1 MRWGRSDD
9 AVPMAAEAKIAT
21 LLAAQ
26 TEGAPPGPSGGTVT
40 SRSWTLTGTANLAA
54 STTYRVSATVTT
66 FPAADPAANPATGG
80 RQDVENTEKAVVA
93 ADPALSYEQ
102 LARYRDALNADGYTV
117 TEIFEGWRTIAL
129 DVAAAAPAEAPTSRG
144 RKAAAEPVTAVAE
157 PVAADSADETVA
169 GADATDG
176 PAAPDGS
183 TPATSTGTGVTEVL
197 PSAPTAGTAP
207 DADAAETVVAETVAA
222 TAVSADAVSA
232 DVAEVAAAVKPA
244 GVAAAADPAL
254 AVAGAEPAEAT
265 EKAEATDSAAQATEG
280 ASDDATVVAAAV
292 RKGRKRRGDAEAAR
306 PGARRGLLRRRP
318 AEVAAAVPAVAAV
331 SATSGGSGA
340 SATPIPA
347 AETGGAAAAA
357 GEGADGQAGDNT
369 VS

>member
-80 RQDVENTEKAVVA
+80 RQDVENTEKAVAA
-93 ADPALSYEQ
+93 ADPALPYEQ

-183 TPATSTGTGVTEVL
+183 TSATSTGTGVTEVL

-207 DADAAETVVAETVAA
+207 DADAAETVAA

-318 AEVAAAVPAVAAV
+318 AEVAAAAAVPAVAAV
-331 SATSGGSGA
+331 PATSGGSGA
-340 SATPIPA
+340 SAMPIPA
-347 AETGGAAAAA
+347 AETGRRPAAAA

>member
-80 RQDVENTEKAVVA
+80 RQDVENTEKAVAA

-144 RKAAAEPVTAVAE
+144 RKAAAEPVTVVAEPATAATEPATAAEPVTAVAE

-207 DADAAETVVAETVAA
+207 
-222 TAVSADAVSA
+222 
-232 DVAEVAAAVKPA
+232 
-244 GVAAAADPAL
+244 
-254 AVAGAEPAEAT
+254 
-265 EKAEATDSAAQATEG
+265 
-280 ASDDATVVAAAV
+280 
-292 RKGRKRRGDAEAAR
+292 
-306 PGARRGLLRRRP
+306 
-318 AEVAAAVPAVAAV
+318 
-331 SATSGGSGA
+331 
-340 SATPIPA
+340 
-347 AETGGAAAAA
+347 
-357 GEGADGQAGDNT
+357 
-369 VS
+369 

>member
-80 RQDVENTEKAVVA
+80 RQDVENTEKAVAA

-129 DVAAAAPAEAPTSRG
+129 DVAAAAPAEAPTSPTSRG
-144 RKAAAEPVTAVAE
+144 RKAAAEPVTAVAEPATAATEPATAAEPVTAVAE

-197 PSAPTAGTAP
+197 PSAPTAG
-207 DADAAETVVAETVAA
+207 
-222 TAVSADAVSA
+222 
-232 DVAEVAAAVKPA
+232 PA
-244 GVAAAADPAL
+244 
-254 AVAGAEPAEAT
+254 
-265 EKAEATDSAAQATEG
+265 
-280 ASDDATVVAAAV
+280 
-292 RKGRKRRGDAEAAR
+292 
-306 PGARRGLLRRRP
+306 
-318 AEVAAAVPAVAAV
+318 
-331 SATSGGSGA
+331 
-340 SATPIPA
+340 PIPG
-347 AETGGAAAAA
+347 T
-357 GEGADGQAGDNT
+357 
-369 VS
+369 

>member
-102 LARYRDALNADGYTV
+102 LVRYRDALNADGYTV

-222 TAVSADAVSA
+222 TAVSA